1 MKKTPL
7 STHITLWVNRLIG
20 LIVAV
25 LLPTLP
31 ALLNWYCNFRSLA
44 HSEYLAILA
53 AFYCCAVLVAFA
65 LWNVDCLL
73 RNIINFSVFTQENV
87 RCISAVRWCCGGVSL
102 ICLPAA
108 FIYYPLCFMVI
119 IMAFLCLVVS
129 VVTQVMAA
137 AVSIREENDLTI

>member
-1 MKKTPL
+1 MKKAPL
-7 STHITLWVNRLIG
+7 SMRITLWVNRLIG
-20 LIVAV
+20 LIVAA

-31 ALLNWYCNFRSLA
+31 ALLNWYCNFRSLT
-44 HSEYLAILA
+44 HSEYLAILV

-65 LWNVDCLL
+65 LWNLDRLL
-73 RNIINFSVFTQENV
+73 HNIIGFSVFTQENV
-87 RCISAVRWCCGGVSL
+87 RCISTVRWCCGGVSL

-108 FIYYPLCFMVI
+108 FIYYPLSFMVI

-129 VVTQVMAA
+129 VVKQVMAA